1 MPFAATWM
9 QLEIITVSE
18 VSQKE
23 KDTYHI
29 TYIRNLR
36 YDTNEHIYET
46 KTYRHRLTENRFVV
60 AKGKG
65 VGEERTE
72 RFGISRFNL
81 LYMDG

>member
-1 MPFAATWM
+1 MTQTNIFM
-9 QLEIITVSE
+9 K
-18 VSQKE
+18 QKL
-23 KDTYHI
+23 I
-29 TYIRNLR
+29 
-36 YDTNEHIYET
+36 
-46 KTYRHRLTENRFVV
+46 ENRFVV